1 MTRLIPK
8 LISTLKEGYSLSIFG
23 KDLAA
28 GVIVGVL
35 SVPLSLAFAI
45 ASGARP
51 EQGLYTAL
59 IAGLLGGL
67 FAGSRYQISGP
78 TGAFTALVL
87 ATISTYGYTGML
99 VATLMAGIFL
109 IIMGLGKL
117 GNAVRFIPYPV
128 IMGFTSGI
136 ALLIF
141 SSQVSDFLGFRE
153 DVAIPA
159 HFIGRWT
166 AMIQQ
171 VTMSHPASLIMGLV
185 SLALLAYWPRGWKWL
200 PAPLVVMVLMTVAS
214 SSLDLSIATVGSR
227 FGALPNMLPSFSW
240 PEFAW
245 QDLPS
250 LVEPAIA
257 IALLAGIEALLSA
270 VVADGMTGHKH
281 RSDMELVSQGLCNI
295 GSAFIG
301 GLPVTGA
308 LARTATNIKAGGKT
322 PIASIVHAIVILG
335 VLLALGVFNE
345 AEPLPALAAILIV
358 LAYNMSEWRLFVK
371 LLRHPAGDV
380 AVLLVTFLLTLFV
393 GLVTAIEVGIVLAA
407 LLFVHRASLSSKAK
421 AISSALQ
428 EGDDTE
434 LVHALQKRKL
444 PDAVMVFELY
454 GPLFFAVAEKFKEAL
469 SSIHQEPKILV
480 FQMRHMTYI
489 DATGLRAFENLL
501 EEAASKGTQ
510 VLLAELCPSVRRALK
525 RSGIFASLAANQ
537 VHHRLG
543 QALDHA
549 TELYQGR
556 SVI

>member
-1 MTRLIPK
+1 MTRLTPK
-8 LISTLKEGYSLSIFG
+8 LITAFKEGYSLSLFG

-67 FAGSRYQISGP
+67 LAGSRYQISGP

-87 ATISTYGYTGML
+87 ATIGTYGYTGML
-99 VATLMAGIFL
+99 IATLMAGVFL
-109 IIMGLGKL
+109 IAMGLGKL

-141 SSQVSDFLGFRE
+141 SSQVADFLGLQGE
-153 DVAIPA
+153 AIPP
-159 HFIGRWT
+159 HFVGRW
-166 AMIQQ
+166 AAIVQQ
-171 VTMSHPASLIMGLV
+171 VIATNPIALMMGLA

-200 PAPLVVMVLMTVAS
+200 PSPLVVMVLMTAIS
-214 SSLDLSIATVGSR
+214 WALELPIATVGSR
-227 FGALPNMLPSFSW
+227 FGTLPNMLPSFSW

-245 QDLPS
+245 QDLPP

-270 VVADGMTGHKH
+270 VVADGMTGYKH
-281 RSDMELVSQGLCNI
+281 RSDMELISQGVCNI
-295 GSAFIG
+295 GSALIG

-322 PIASIVHAIVILG
+322 PIAAIVHAVVIVG
-335 VLLALGVFNE
+335 VLLALGVFIE
-345 AEPLPALAAILIV
+345 AVPLPALAAILMV
-358 LAYNMSEWRLFVK
+358 VAYNMSEWRLFLK

-393 GLVTAIEVGIVLAA
+393 GLVTAIEAGIVLAA
-407 LLFVHRASLSSKAK
+407 LLFVHRSSLSSKAK
-421 AISSALQ
+421 AIHSALSEEEDEAFVQ
-428 EGDDTE
+428 T
-434 LVHALQKRKL
+434 LQKRDL
-444 PDAVMVFELY
+444 PNGVMVFELY

-469 SSIHQEPKILV
+469 SSIHQEPKVLV
-480 FQMRHMTYI
+480 FQMRHMTSI

-501 EEAASKGTQ
+501 EEAALKGTS
-510 VLLAELCPSVRRALK
+510 VLLAEVCPPVRRALK
-525 RSGIFASLAANQ
+525 KAGILTPLHA
-537 VHHRLG
+537 HCRLG

-549 TELYQGR
+549 VDIYQGK
-556 SVI
+556 SVV